1 MFDSRFHD
9 EARRRGCRF
18 FAGATAVAAL
28 AALATLVCVAAAGG
42 PAAFAQPAAPVTTD
56 AVLRQSFTQTVPIIG
71 RLVAKQ
77 AGAATTRI
85 AGTVD
90 AMRVQ
95 VGARVARGQTL
106 ATLGPAVLE
115 LRLKLARA
123 RHAEETA
130 KLKTANAQLQLARQ
144 EVGRLS
150 GLTDSAAVS
159 RAVYDD
165 AKQRRSIASA
175 RAEEAAA
182 AVAGSAAE
190 VRLAELDLS
199 YADIKAPFDG
209 TVTEILTE
217 VGSFLQ
223 RGQAVARLVSER
235 RLELEADIPAE
246 RLSGIIGGGDGDG
259 DSAGDGD
266 SDSVAGAQVEMRL
279 DNGSV
284 HRATARAVV
293 PEENPR
299 TRTRRVRFH
308 VAFGRGA
315 GPLAD
320 GQSATVLV
328 PAGARRDIVS
338 VHKDA
343 VVQRG
348 RDAIVFVVE
357 DGLAVA
363 RRIRT
368 GQSSGDRFE
377 VLDGLAPGDMTVV
390 RGNERLQPNQP
401 VAVSNPTAATAATA
415 TGAATVAES
424 AAAPASATPASST
437 LPASA
442 TAATATAATDES
454 PPTESTQ

>member
-9 EARRRGCRF
+9 EARRRGRRF
-18 FAGATAVAAL
+18 FAGAAAATAIAVLAVL
-28 AALATLVCVAAAGG
+28 AALVCVAATGG

-115 LRLKLARA
+115 LRLALARA

-259 DSAGDGD
+259 DG
-266 SDSVAGAQVEMRL
+266 VAGAQVEMRL

-308 VAFGRGA
+308 VDFGRGA

-357 DGLAVA
+357 DGLAVV

-401 VAVSNPTAATAATA
+401 VAVSNPTAATA
-415 TGAATVAES
+415 TGAAA
-424 AAAPASATPASST
+424 PASST

-442 TAATATAATDES
+442 TAATAATDES
-454 PPTESTQ
+454 PPTESTP

>member
-9 EARRRGCRF
+9 EARRRGRRF
-18 FAGATAVAAL
+18 FAGAAGAAAVGALAAL
-28 AALATLVCVAAAGG
+28 AALVCIAAAGG

-115 LRLKLARA
+115 LRLALARA

-259 DSAGDGD
+259 DG
-266 SDSVAGAQVEMRL
+266 VAGAQVEMRL

-308 VAFGRGA
+308 VDFGRGA

-357 DGLAVA
+357 DGLAVV

-401 VAVSNPTAATAATA
+401 VAVSNPTAATA
-415 TGAATVAES
+415 TGAAA
-424 AAAPASATPASST
+424 PASST

-442 TAATATAATDES
+442 TAATAATDES
-454 PPTESTQ
+454 PPTESTP

>member
-9 EARRRGCRF
+9 EARRRGRRF
-18 FAGATAVAAL
+18 FAGAAGATAVAAL

-42 PAAFAQPAAPVTTD
+42 TAAFAQPAAPVTTD

-246 RLSGIIGGGDGDG
+246 RLSGIIGDGG
-259 DSAGDGD
+259 GDGD
-266 SDSVAGAQVEMRL
+266 SDSDGVAGAQVEMRL

-357 DGLAVA
+357 DGLAVV

-401 VAVSNPTAATAATA
+401 VAVSNPTGAATA
-415 TGAATVAES
+415 TGAATPAE
-424 AAAPASATPASST
+424 ST

-442 TAATATAATDES
+442 TAAAAATDES

>member
-1 MFDSRFHD
+1 
-9 EARRRGCRF
+9 
-18 FAGATAVAAL
+18 
-28 AALATLVCVAAAGG
+28 
-42 PAAFAQPAAPVTTD
+42 
-56 AVLRQSFTQTVPIIG
+56 
-71 RLVAKQ
+71 
-77 AGAATTRI
+77 
-85 AGTVD
+85 
-90 AMRVQ
+90 
-95 VGARVARGQTL
+95 
-106 ATLGPAVLE
+106 
-115 LRLKLARA
+115 
-123 RHAEETA
+123 
-130 KLKTANAQLQLARQ
+130 
-144 EVGRLS
+144 
-150 GLTDSAAVS
+150 
-159 RAVYDD
+159 
-165 AKQRRSIASA
+165 
-175 RAEEAAA
+175 
-182 AVAGSAAE
+182 
-190 VRLAELDLS
+190 
-199 YADIKAPFDG
+199 
-209 TVTEILTE
+209 
-217 VGSFLQ
+217 
-223 RGQAVARLVSER
+223 
-235 RLELEADIPAE
+235 
-246 RLSGIIGGGDGDG
+246 
-259 DSAGDGD
+259 D

-308 VAFGRGA
+308 VDFGRGA

-357 DGLAVA
+357 DGLAVV

-401 VAVSNPTAATAATA
+401 VAVSNPTAATATGAATVAESATA

-424 AAAPASATPASST
+424 ATATGAATVAESATATGAATVAESATATGAATPASST

-442 TAATATAATDES
+442 TAAAAATDES

>member
-9 EARRRGCRF
+9 EARRRGRRF
-18 FAGATAVAAL
+18 FAGAAGAAAVAVL
-28 AALATLVCVAAAGG
+28 AVLVCVAAGG

-246 RLSGIIGGGDGDG
+246 RLSGIIGDGG
-259 DSAGDGD
+259 GDGD
-266 SDSVAGAQVEMRL
+266 SDSDGVAGAQVEMRL

-357 DGLAVA
+357 DGLAVV

-401 VAVSNPTAATAATA
+401 VAVSNPTGAATA
-415 TGAATVAES
+415 TGAATPAE
-424 AAAPASATPASST
+424 ST

-442 TAATATAATDES
+442 TAAAAATDES

>member
-9 EARRRGCRF
+9 EARRRGRRF
-18 FAGATAVAAL
+18 FAGAAAATAVAAL
-28 AALATLVCVAAAGG
+28 AALAALVCVAAAGG

-246 RLSGIIGGGDGDG
+246 RLSGIIGGGDGD
-259 DSAGDGD
+259 SD

-308 VAFGRGA
+308 VDFGRGA

-357 DGLAVA
+357 DGLAVV

-401 VAVSNPTAATAATA
+401 VAVSNPTAATA

-424 AAAPASATPASST
+424 ATATGAATPASST

-442 TAATATAATDES
+442 TAAAAATDES

>member
-9 EARRRGCRF
+9 EARRRGRRF
-18 FAGATAVAAL
+18 FAGAAAATAVAAL
-28 AALATLVCVAAAGG
+28 AALAALVCVAAAGG

-115 LRLKLARA
+115 LRLALARA

-246 RLSGIIGGGDGDG
+246 RLSGIIGGGDGD
-259 DSAGDGD
+259 SD

-308 VAFGRGA
+308 VDFGRGA

-357 DGLAVA
+357 DGLAVV

-401 VAVSNPTAATAATA
+401 VAVSNPTAATA

-424 AAAPASATPASST
+424 ATATGAATPASST

-442 TAATATAATDES
+442 TAATAATDES

>member
-9 EARRRGCRF
+9 EARRRGRRF
-18 FAGATAVAAL
+18 FAGAAAATAIAVL

-115 LRLKLARA
+115 LRLALARA

-246 RLSGIIGGGDGDG
+246 RLSGIIAGGGDGDG
-259 DSAGDGD
+259 AGDGAGD
-266 SDSVAGAQVEMRL
+266 GVAGAQVEMRL
-279 DNGSV
+279 DNGSA

-357 DGLAVA
+357 DGLAVV

-401 VAVSNPTAATAATA
+401 VAVSNATGATATA
-415 TGAATVAES
+415 TGAATVAE
-424 AAAPASATPASST
+424 SATPASST

-442 TAATATAATDES
+442 TAATAATDES
-454 PPTESTQ
+454 PPTESTP

>member
-9 EARRRGCRF
+9 EARRRGRRF
-18 FAGATAVAAL
+18 FAGAAAATAIAVL

-42 PAAFAQPAAPVTTD
+42 PAAFAQPAALVTTD

-246 RLSGIIGGGDGDG
+246 RLSGIIGGG
-259 DSAGDGD
+259 GDGD

-279 DNGSV
+279 DNGSA

-308 VAFGRGA
+308 VDFGRGA

-357 DGLAVA
+357 DGLAVV

-401 VAVSNPTAATAATA
+401 VAVSNSTGATVPAPA
-415 TGAATVAES
+415 TGAAKVAES
-424 AAAPASATPASST
+424 AAAPASST

-442 TAATATAATDES
+442 TAATAATDES

>member
-9 EARRRGCRF
+9 EARRRGRRF
-18 FAGATAVAAL
+18 FAGAAGATAIAVLAAL
-28 AALATLVCVAAAGG
+28 AALVCVAVAGG

-144 EVGRLS
+144 EAGRLS

-165 AKQRRSIASA
+165 AKQRRSIAGA

-199 YADIKAPFDG
+199 YVDIKAPFDG

-246 RLSGIIGGGDGDG
+246 RLSGIIAG
-259 DSAGDGD
+259 GDGD

-308 VAFGRGA
+308 VDFGRGA

-401 VAVSNPTAATAATA
+401 VAVSNPTAATA
-415 TGAATVAES
+415 TGA
-424 AAAPASATPASST
+424 ATPASST

-442 TAATATAATDES
+442 SATAATAATDES
-454 PPTESTQ
+454 PPTESSP

>member
-1 MFDSRFHD
+1 MD
-9 EARRRGCRF
+9 
-18 FAGATAVAAL
+18 
-28 AALATLVCVAAAGG
+28 
-42 PAAFAQPAAPVTTD
+42 
-56 AVLRQSFTQTVPIIG
+56 G

-246 RLSGIIGGGDGDG
+246 RLSGIIGDGG
-259 DSAGDGD
+259 GDGD
-266 SDSVAGAQVEMRL
+266 SDSDGVAGAQVEMRL

-357 DGLAVA
+357 DGLAVV

-401 VAVSNPTAATAATA
+401 VAVSNPTGAATA
-415 TGAATVAES
+415 TGAATPAE
-424 AAAPASATPASST
+424 ST

-442 TAATATAATDES
+442 TAAAAATDES